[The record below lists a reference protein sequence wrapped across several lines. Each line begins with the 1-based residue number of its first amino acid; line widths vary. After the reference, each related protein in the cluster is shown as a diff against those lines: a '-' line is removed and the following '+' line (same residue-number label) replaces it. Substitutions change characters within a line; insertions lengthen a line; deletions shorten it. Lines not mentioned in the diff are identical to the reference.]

1 LELVDKLVKDYD
13 GMEKTT
19 KEYMTKLASKYWFK
33 RYGNNFYRQSSENQR
48 NTIESLYAVLKEE
61 KLID

>member
-1 LELVDKLVKDYD
+1 
-13 GMEKTT
+13 MEKTT
-19 KEYMTKLASKYWFK
+19 KEYMTKLASNYWFK
-33 RYGNNFYRQSSENQR
+33 RYGSNFYRQSSESQR